1 MTCKC
6 ESYNLTFILN
16 QFKNK
21 STNLEGQMP
30 NHSSQLFHYVVR
42 LNKEDSA
49 FFYFQLE
56 SNDGLCFYSTLPYEP
71 HTQYRDIDLKGDILL
86 QNEIKHLINKCGEK
100 FKMDILIEE
109 IIPDQKALHEKK

>member
-1 MTCKC
+1 MH
-6 ESYNLTFILN
+6 
-16 QFKNK
+16 
-21 STNLEGQMP
+21 

-56 SNDGLCFYSTLPYEP
+56 ANDGLCFYSTLSYEP

-86 QNEIKHLINKCGEK
+86 QEGISHLIATCSKK
-100 FKMDILIEE
+100 FKIEILVDE
-109 IIPDQKALHEKK
+109 IIPDQKASI

>member
-6 ESYNLTFILN
+6 ESDNLTFILN
-16 QFKNK
+16 QIKNK
-21 STNLEGQMP
+21 STNLEGHMP
-30 NHSSQLFHYVVR
+30 KHSSQLFHITVR

-49 FFYFQLE
+49 FLYFQLE

-86 QNEIKHLINKCGEK
+86 KAEVQHLLDECSKK
-100 FKMDILIEE
+100 FKIDVLIDET
-109 IIPDQKALHEKK
+109 IPDQKANL

>member
-6 ESYNLTFILN
+6 ESDNLTFILN
-16 QFKNK
+16 QIKNK
-21 STNLEGQMP
+21 STNLEGHML

-56 SNDGLCFYSTLPYEP
+56 ANDGLCFYSTLPYEP

-86 QNEIKHLINKCGEK
+86 HSEIKNLLERCQQK
-100 FKMDILIEE
+100 FKIDILTNET
-109 IIPDQKALHEKK
+109 IPDQKASV